1 MISRKISRACRW
13 LSALGAGL
21 ALLLASGAP
30 IAQDSGLNLR
40 AAWVTRWALRSAED
54 VKALLARLDEVGVN
68 TVFFQVRG
76 AADAF
81 YRSSYEPWSDLLT
94 GTLGEDPGWDPLRI
108 AVREG
113 HRLGMEVHAWVNVFT
128 AFQTTDSG
136 NPPPLSDPIHP
147 MLAHPDWVARNKSG
161 TPMPILK
168 SATADNYAFFS
179 PTKREVQDHVKHVI
193 NEIVGKYR
201 VDGIHLDYV
210 RFPDSSYSYDT
221 ESRVAY
227 LKAELREGLSFAQW
241 RTRELSRFVGEIG
254 RSVEMVRPGTA
265 VSAAVWQVVDAGR
278 TSYYQDGVDWMRRGY
293 VDFVV
298 PMIYSV
304 SVSSFE
310 DRLKVYADSVG
321 ASNVVAGIGAYLEGF
336 DGAVLVGQL
345 EAASALRA
353 GGIAVFNSDYA
364 LTYGDVLRFYFGGG
378 EASDSG
384 VNPGIDP
391 GGQ

>member
-1 MISRKISRACRW
+1 MKLRTHRW
-13 LSALGAGL
+13 PLAIALGL
-21 ALLLASGAP
+21 ALVLVSGSP
-30 IAQDSGLNLR
+30 VAQDTGLTVR
-40 AAWVTRWALRSAED
+40 AAWVTRWALRSAGD
-54 VKALLARLDEVGVN
+54 VKTLFARLADLGVN
-68 TVFFQVRG
+68 TVFLQVRG
-76 AADAF
+76 AGDAF

-94 GTLGEDPGWDPLRI
+94 GTLGKDPGWDPLKV

-113 HRLGMEVHAWVNVFT
+113 HRLGLEVHAWVNVFT

-136 NPPPLSDPIHP
+136 QPPAITDPLHP
-147 MLAHPDWVARNKSG
+147 MLAHPDWVARNRAG

-179 PTKREVQDHVKHVI
+179 PTKKAVQDHVKHVI

-241 RTRELSRFVGEIG
+241 RRRELGRFVGDVR
-254 RSVEMVRPGTA
+254 RSVGMVRPGTA
-265 VSAAVWQVVDAGR
+265 VSAAVWQVIDAGR
-278 TSYYQDGVDWMRRGY
+278 TTYYQDGVDWMRRGY
-293 VDFVV
+293 VDFLV

-304 SVSSFE
+304 SVASFE
-310 DRLKVYADSVG
+310 SRLKAYADSVG
-321 ASNVVAGIGAYLEGF
+321 GSSVVAGIGAYLEGF
-336 DGAVLVGQL
+336 DGAALVGEL
-345 EAASALRA
+345 DAATALHA

-364 LTYGDVLRFYFGGG
+364 LAYGDVLRTYFGVTA
-378 EASDSG
+378 ASDSAG
-384 VNPGIDP
+384 R
-391 GGQ
+391 